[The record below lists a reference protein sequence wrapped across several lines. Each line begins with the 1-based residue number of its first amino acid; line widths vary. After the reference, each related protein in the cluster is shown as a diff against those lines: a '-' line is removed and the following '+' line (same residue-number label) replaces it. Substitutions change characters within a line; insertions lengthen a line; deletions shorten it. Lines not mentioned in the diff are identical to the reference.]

1 MADDRQDMGNAEG
14 RHCPS
19 HGGNDGRMAVDG
31 VASDV
36 RRHAGSVRTS
46 KSLDGR
52 ASDGGGN
59 RIVVPPMGE
68 PSSGRRVGGVSS
80 SHASNGVR
88 ARGVPAGG
96 GSRVAA
102 ASGVRDG
109 VRAASRGMASR
120 ASDGGTRGDARRR
133 VRHDARDAER
143 QGVGDGTAGRRSC
156 GGGTMVTSPA
166 ASSGRVG
173 VARTAV
179 GRQSGRGVGPD
190 GARAYDA
197 TRNAVTGVLSRSEGV
212 VAGDAVGGGH
222 HAGNGVIGRV
232 SGSRAASGVM
242 GDAVGDRPAS
252 GSSDGRGSGDSVRGV
267 VVSASS
273 DDVHGDVDV
282 GTGGFTE
289 EERRLYEEAHAPL
302 VDRVRGAF
310 AESSVPIACVAI
322 IGIAVA
328 LRFLMSFSSVVLT
341 VLAVGIG
348 VILMGSIVYVTY
360 EDQRK
365 ANALADEAE
374 MLYAEKCR
382 IEERA
387 ARDNGDA
394 ADGGAKSER

>member
-1 MADDRQDMGNAEG
+1 
-14 RHCPS
+14 
-19 HGGNDGRMAVDG
+19 
-31 VASDV
+31 
-36 RRHAGSVRTS
+36 
-46 KSLDGR
+46 
-52 ASDGGGN
+52 
-59 RIVVPPMGE
+59 
-68 PSSGRRVGGVSS
+68 
-80 SHASNGVR
+80 
-88 ARGVPAGG
+88 
-96 GSRVAA
+96 
-102 ASGVRDG
+102 
-109 VRAASRGMASR
+109 
-120 ASDGGTRGDARRR
+120 
-133 VRHDARDAER
+133 
-143 QGVGDGTAGRRSC
+143 
-156 GGGTMVTSPA
+156 
-166 ASSGRVG
+166 
-173 VARTAV
+173 
-179 GRQSGRGVGPD
+179 
-190 GARAYDA
+190 
-197 TRNAVTGVLSRSEGV
+197 
-212 VAGDAVGGGH
+212 
-222 HAGNGVIGRV
+222 
-232 SGSRAASGVM
+232 M

-267 VVSASS
+267 VASASS
-273 DDVHGDVDV
+273 DDIHGDVDV

-302 VDRVRGAF
+302 VDRVRDAF

-387 ARDNGDA
+387 ACDNGDA

>member
-46 KSLDGR
+46 KPLDGR

-80 SHASNGVR
+80 SHASHSVR
-88 ARGVPAGG
+88 VRGVPAGG
-96 GSRVAA
+96 GA
-102 ASGVRDG
+102 
-109 VRAASRGMASR
+109 
-120 ASDGGTRGDARRR
+120 RGDARRR
-133 VRHDARDAER
+133 VRHDARNAER

-197 TRNAVTGVLSRSEGV
+197 TRDAVTGVLSRSEGV

-267 VVSASS
+267 VASASS
-273 DDVHGDVDV
+273 DDIHGDVDV

-302 VDRVRGAF
+302 VDRVRDAF

-387 ARDNGDA
+387 ACDNGDA